1 MSGLKVVFVFVMAAG
16 FSLQPAAGFAE
27 EGRSAISEDQ
37 GPLQLAQAAAA
48 PASAIGP
55 AQISLDFNEADI
67 HIVLQALA
75 RKAGVNI
82 VASKEVKGTVTIH
95 LENVSWEQALETI
108 STTAGFGFEKNE
120 NVVLVATLVELKT
133 RREAMKELGQV
144 ESSITKVIELRYLD
158 ASDVQAFLEPQLSAQ
173 GRISVLEMTG
183 QKGWSFGAAQAGKS
197 SSAEKERGRE
207 KRENS
212 RSKAIVI
219 TDTPTTIGRV
229 EKILTKIDVLPKQ
242 ILIETRIMEVSRDL
256 LRDINLGVVTGA
268 TAGSTSLTM
277 RTQAGAKQGGTNVTE
292 IAGSLAQTDFTPSSF
307 VPATT
312 GLTAAIAGAQF
323 FFQQLHGMQLSALL
337 KLLEED
343 VRTNTLSAP
352 NVLTLSG
359 QEARILV
366 GEKYPILKTEV
377 TGTSSTTTTQSL
389 DYYQNIGIELYVVP
403 QVSGDDHIS
412 MIVHPVVSSRNGTIG
427 TNAYPILTTR
437 ETETQVVLGNGDTVV
452 IGGLLKDVKSKSRIG
467 LPFLGKLPIVGPIFS
482 RTTEDVGKIELLIFI
497 TAKLVEP
504 GMLSPDEMARLQQQY
519 EAFMHERLSSRKAK
533 REIPQ
538 VPESLEGEAA
548 APTTDGNRGF
558 LLRKRSS

>member
-1 MSGLKVVFVFVMAAG
+1 MTFQGGIKSVLVFMMMG
-16 FSLQPAAGFAE
+16 SLFFQGSAGFADE
-27 EGRSAISEDQ
+27 ESVVSEDQ
-37 GPLQLAQAAAA
+37 GPLQLAQAVP
-48 PASAIGP
+48 PATSTGS
-55 AQISLDFNEADI
+55 AQISLDFSEADI
-67 HIVLQALA
+67 HTVLQALA

-95 LENVSWEQALETI
+95 LESVSWEQALDTI
-108 STTAGFGFEKNE
+108 STTAGFGYEKND
-120 NVVLVATLVELKT
+120 NVVLVATLEELKT

-144 ESSITKVIELRYLD
+144 EPLITKVIELRYLD
-158 ASDVQAFLEPQLSAQ
+158 ASDVRAFLEPQLSSQ

-183 QKGWSFGAAQAGKS
+183 QKGWSFGAAGAGK
-197 SSAEKERGRE
+197 AATDEKTRQRE
-207 KRENS
+207 KRENA

-219 TDTPTTIGRV
+219 TDTPTTIDRM
-229 EKILTKIDVLPKQ
+229 EKILAKIDVLPKQ

-256 LRDINLGVVTGA
+256 LRDINLGVVTGS
-268 TAGSTSLTM
+268 TAGSVGLTM
-277 RTQAGAKQGGTNVTE
+277 RTTPAAKQSGNVTKE
-292 IAGSLAQTDFTPSSF
+292 VAGSLSQTDFTPSIF
-307 VPATT
+307 GPAAT

-323 FFQQLHGMQLSALL
+323 FFQKLRGSQLSALL

-352 NVLTLSG
+352 NVMTLSG

-403 QVSGDDHIS
+403 QVSGDRHIS
-412 MIVHPVVSSRNGTIG
+412 MIVHPVVSSRSGTVG
-427 TNAYPILTTR
+427 TNAYPILNTR
-437 ETETQVVLGNGDTVV
+437 ETETQIVLEKGDTVV

-467 LPFLGKLPIVGPIFS
+467 LPFLGKLPILGPIFS

-497 TAKLVEP
+497 TAKLIEP

-519 EAFMHERLSSRKAK
+519 DEFMHERLSHKKAK
-533 REIPQ
+533 REIPLA
-538 VPESLEGEAA
+538 PKPSDEAA
-548 APTTDGNRGF
+548 PADGNRGF